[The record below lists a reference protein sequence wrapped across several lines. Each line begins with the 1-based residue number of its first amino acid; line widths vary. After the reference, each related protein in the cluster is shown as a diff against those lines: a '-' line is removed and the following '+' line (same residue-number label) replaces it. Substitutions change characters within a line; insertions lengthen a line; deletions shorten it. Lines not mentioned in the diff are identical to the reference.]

1 MSDVV
6 TSLMQ
11 LGDNL
16 LSIIRGLK
24 ITDIIDIIIITTIL
38 YNLMKFLIGTRAGQ
52 LVKGIVFLVICSFLS
67 NFLGLTMVDALLQNV
82 FTYGLYALI
91 VIFQPEIR
99 RFLEQMGRGN
109 VGKTVMS
116 VLSGRDREIE
126 NTALSVAIDG
136 VVEATNLLQQMRMG
150 ALIVFENNS
159 NLNDVAESGTPVN
172 GDPTAMLISNIFFN
186 KAPLHDGALIIRDG
200 KLLAAGCILPLT
212 DNENISASLGTRHR
226 AALGISEDSDALVV
240 VVSEETGQISIAYKG
255 ELTRNYNRFTL
266 RQSLEKILL
275 NVTEEDE
282 GSKRFFKRFNS
293 QKKGE
298 KPNE

>member
-38 YNLMKFLIGTRAGQ
+38 YNLLKFLIGTRAGQ